1 MGYIQWWKALENL
14 IMELRKKAVHIPPDL
29 MTSLRSAKTLI
40 SVYQSDPSCVET
52 IPTIEI
58 NLMNV
63 ESDLM
68 NLTKEKVS
76 EEFTVKWIKK
86 LEEERKK
93 AESNSD
99 VQPRFVPS
107 TSKDVHWV
115 RVQPSEGLQEENIK
129 QLANQMELS
138 TRPQEDG
145 YIMVYGDKV
154 KVKTFIK
161 KIADQ
166 IRKTS
171 KK

>member
-1 MGYIQWWKALENL
+1 MGYIQWWRALENL
-14 IMELRKKAVHIPPDL
+14 IMELRKKDISIPPDL
-29 MTSLRSAKTLI
+29 MTLLRSTKTLI

-58 NLMNV
+58 DLMNV

-86 LEEERKK
+86 LEEARKK
-93 AESNSD
+93 AEFEAD

-107 TSKDVHWV
+107 TLKDGHWI
-115 RVQPSEGLQEENIK
+115 RVQPSEDIPEETIK
-129 QLANQMELS
+129 QLANQMRLS
-138 TRPQEDG
+138 IRPQEDG
-145 YIMVYGDKV
+145 YLMVYGDKA
-154 KVKTFIK
+154 KVKAFIK
-161 KIADQ
+161 KMADQ

-171 KK
+171 RK